1 MTAGGKARDKP
12 REAHARKRRT
22 CAGGKNT
29 GKIVLVIRE
38 TFVTTPGGRTRV
50 LEAGAG
56 WPVVL
61 LHAFPLSADMWRP
74 QLERVAD
81 GWRLVA
87 PDLRGLGEGA
97 AAPAG
102 TTSIDDLAAG
112 VEAVLDALRIETAAI
127 GGLSMGGYVT
137 FALFRR
143 SPARF
148 NAVVLADTKASADT
162 PEGREGRQKMLD
174 LVRREGP
181 AAVANQMIP
190 KLLGET
196 SRRDRPQLEEPVRQ
210 MIEANHSEGIAGA
223 IEAMLNRP
231 DSTPLL
237 ARMSCP
243 VLIIVGSEDTLTPPV
258 ESEAMQQRME
268 RSRLVVLPAAGHLSN
283 LETPDAFSQA
293 LADFLASNL

>member
-1 MTAGGKARDKP
+1 M
-12 REAHARKRRT
+12 
-22 CAGGKNT
+22 
-29 GKIVLVIRE
+29 IRE
-38 TFVTTPGGRTRV
+38 SFVDTSSGRTRV

-81 GWRLVA
+81 GWRLIA
-87 PDLRGLGEGA
+87 PDLRGFGPGA
-97 AAPAG
+97 AVLEG
-102 TTSIDDLAAG
+102 RTSIDDLAAG
-112 VEAVLDALRIETAAI
+112 VDAVLDALGIESAAI

-143 SPARF
+143 SPGRF
-148 NAVVLADTKASADT
+148 NAIVLADTKAPADT
-162 PEGREGRQKMLD
+162 AEGKAARQKMLD

-181 AAVANQMIP
+181 PAVASQMVP

-196 SRRDRPQLEEPVRQ
+196 SRRDRPELEGLVRD
-210 MIEANHSEGIAGA
+210 MIVSNHAEGIAGA
-223 IEAMLNRP
+223 IEAMMDRP

-237 ARMSCP
+237 SSRLSIPAL
-243 VLIIVGSEDTLTPPV
+243 VLVGAEDTLTPPA
-258 ESEAMQQRME
+258 ESETMQQRME
-268 RSRLVVLPAAGHLSN
+268 RSRLVVLPGAGHLSN

-293 LADFLASNL
+293 LEDFLSSNL